1 MANRWE
7 QKQNCKPRFI
17 LVSYS
22 YLLKNERVAASNVG
36 WVLGHQWRDR
46 HNTLG
51 GFSADFCMAAA
62 GCVAVFVEVGPI
74 CVNWKN
80 KSCIINHPNFHFPV
94 QIENIGKGYPSI
106 LVHSNYIR
114 IIKNLCLVGGFNP
127 SEKYSSKWESSP
139 GVHQTK
145 KAWASYNTA
154 PHGSPKTQQSMP
166 PSRSSWP
173 PFGDTEKKKT
183 CLALGILWK
192 YVNGFFSFF
201 NIIRQY
207 IKYIDV
213 SEGLWWI
220 LTIFSR
226 YGLRAPTNSQA
237 LRIWFGHFVVVKI
250 CCSIETFDATPE
262 KKKNL
267 GSPLSKKSKGP
278 LFVLISALHFYI
290 NFWIIQRRCVC

>member
-1 MANRWE
+1 M
-7 QKQNCKPRFI
+7 
-17 LVSYS
+17 VSTH
-22 YLLKNERVAASNVG
+22 LKNIRQNGNLPQGCTKRRKHGQVITRHHTAHRKRNNPCLRRGA
-36 WVLGHQWRDR
+36 RDP
-46 HNTLG
+46 L
-51 GFSADFCMAAA
+51 
-62 GCVAVFVEVGPI
+62 
-74 CVNWKN
+74 
-80 KSCIINHPNFHFPV
+80 
-94 QIENIGKGYPSI
+94 
-106 LVHSNYIR
+106 
-114 IIKNLCLVGGFNP
+114 
-127 SEKYSSKWESSP
+127 SE
-139 GVHQTK
+139 T
-145 KAWASYNTA
+145 
-154 PHGSPKTQQSMP
+154 PK
-166 PSRSSWP
+166 
-173 PFGDTEKKKT
+173 KKKT